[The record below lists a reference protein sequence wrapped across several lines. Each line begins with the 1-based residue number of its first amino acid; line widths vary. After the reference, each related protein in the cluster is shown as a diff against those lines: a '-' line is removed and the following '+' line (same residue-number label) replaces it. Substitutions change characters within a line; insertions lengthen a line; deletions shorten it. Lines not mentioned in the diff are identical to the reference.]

1 MKPLEND
8 LFLKACRR
16 EPTERTP
23 IWLMRQAGRYLPSY
37 QALRQRYDFLTLC
50 RTPELAAEVTLQ
62 PVEQLDVDAAILF
75 SDILVVPEAMG
86 LTVRLEDGLG
96 PQIEHPVRTAA
107 DVARLVIPDP
117 HEKLGYVLEAVHATL
132 ERLRGRVPLIGFAG
146 APWTLL
152 AYMVEGSGTGDFRR
166 ARVFIREAPDVAHAL
181 LEKIA
186 HAVARFLRAQIEAG
200 VHAVQLFDTWAGL
213 LDPDSF
219 AEFALA
225 GVRRVIRELKAAGCD
240 DVPILLFS
248 RGTAAWTETLAET
261 GADVLSLDW
270 TCDLARA
277 RQQVGDR
284 VALQGNLDPIALLAS
299 PDIVVRE
306 ARRVLARFGPGSG
319 HIFNLGHGVLPETP
333 VENVRRLVDT
343 VKRESPKYHV
353 EDREEPML
361 D

>member
-1 MKPLEND
+1 MRPLEND

-16 EPTERTP
+16 EPTDRTP

-37 QALRQRYDFLTLC
+37 RALRERYDFLTLC
-50 RTPELAAEVTLQ
+50 RTPELAAEVTVQ

-86 LTVRLEDGLG
+86 LTLRIEEGVG
-96 PQIEHPVRTAA
+96 PHLEHPVRTAA

-117 HEKLGYVLEAVHATL
+117 QEALNYILEAIRATQ

-146 APWTLL
+146 APWTLF
-152 AYMVEGSGTGDFRR
+152 AYMVEGSGMGDFRH
-166 ARVFIREAPDVAHAL
+166 ARVLLREAPTIAHAL

-186 HAVARFLRAQIEAG
+186 GAVARFLQAQIEAG

-219 AEFALA
+219 LEFSLA
-225 GVRRVIRELKAAGCD
+225 YVRRVIEAVRAATPRC
-240 DVPILLFS
+240 VPILLFS
-248 RGTAAWTETLAET
+248 RGTAAWIEALAET
-261 GADVLSLDW
+261 GADVLSVDW

-277 RQQVGDR
+277 RRQTGDR

-299 PDIVVRE
+299 PEVVVRE
-306 ARRVLARFGPGSG
+306 ARKVLARFGPGSG

-343 VKRESPKYHV
+343 VKRESPQYHGRR
-353 EDREEPML
+353 EDASS
-361 D
+361 